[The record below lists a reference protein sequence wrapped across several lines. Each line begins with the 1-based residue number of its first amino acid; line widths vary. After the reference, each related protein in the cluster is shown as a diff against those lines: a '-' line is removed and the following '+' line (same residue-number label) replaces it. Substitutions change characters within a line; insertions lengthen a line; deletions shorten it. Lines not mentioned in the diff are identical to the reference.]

1 MPHPVIE
8 KAMMKFIGVHDT
20 VYQRT
25 NGWIGHRLPAPGVPN
40 NLLLHTTGAK
50 TGQPRTNTLSY
61 ARDGATYL
69 VVASNGG
76 ANRFPAWY
84 HNVKA
89 QNGKAHPAIEINVGP
104 KRFAVTARI
113 VLPDDPDYARL
124 FRVADQN
131 NSGRY
136 SEYQKKTTRPI
147 AVVVL
152 TP

>member
-1 MPHPVIE
+1 
-8 KAMMKFIGVHDT
+8 MMKFVGVHDT
-20 VYQRT
+20 VYRRT

-61 ARDGATYL
+61 ARDGANYL

-76 ANRFPAWY
+76 ANRYPAWY

-89 QNGKAHPAIEINVGP
+89 HPDIDINVGP
-104 KRFAVTARI
+104 KRFRVTAR
-113 VLPDDPDYARL
+113 VLLPDDPDYARL
-124 FRVADQN
+124 FRIADDN

-136 SEYQKKTTRPI
+136 SAYQTKTTRPI
-147 AVVVL
+147 AVVEL
-152 TP
+152 TPA

>member
-1 MPHPVIE
+1 
-8 KAMMKFIGVHDT
+8 MKFIGVHDT
-20 VYQRT
+20 VYRRT

-61 ARDGATYL
+61 ARDGANYL

-76 ANRFPAWY
+76 ANRYPAWY

-89 QNGKAHPAIEINVGP
+89 HPDIEINVGP
-104 KRFAVTARI
+104 KRFRVTAR
-113 VLPDDPDYARL
+113 VLLPDDPDYARL
-124 FRVADQN
+124 FRIADDN

-136 SEYQKKTTRPI
+136 SAYQTKTTRPI
-147 AVVVL
+147 AVVEL
-152 TP
+152 TPA